1 MDKATLHEKLD
12 AYLKG
17 SLDAAE
23 QAEIRQL
30 VDSDKDVA
38 DQLELVRLE
47 QELAEVMVDE
57 KLDEMMK
64 AWNEEDSSPSAKSD
78 SSPKPNAGN
87 IPGKWT
93 IWGLVI
99 IIFAGLLVWSW
110 PSDEESEAL
119 NAVTETPSSVPQL
132 NETETS
138 GDTPKKAES
147 LQPPSQ
153 ETEPVPGTSEKEPEA
168 TPPIANA
175 QEAASPA
182 VEMQQ
187 LALAVATNTSPTGGL
202 NIVRKGEQ
210 ANESPL
216 AKGYRLMGEG
226 KLDEAESVLLT
237 VPEAQE
243 RRYLNAQQYLA
254 FIYFEKGEYEK
265 AIPILED
272 LTQQPYSQQAEME
285 WYLALAY
292 LVTENPKG
300 LDALKQVAAQSASTE
315 IQEKAQQL
323 LDKINELD

>member
-1 MDKATLHEKLD
+1 
-12 AYLKG
+12 
-17 SLDAAE
+17 
-23 QAEIRQL
+23 
-30 VDSDKDVA
+30 
-38 DQLELVRLE
+38 
-47 QELAEVMVDE
+47 
-57 KLDEMMK
+57 
-64 AWNEEDSSPSAKSD
+64 
-78 SSPKPNAGN
+78 
-87 IPGKWT
+87 
-93 IWGLVI
+93 
-99 IIFAGLLVWSW
+99 
-110 PSDEESEAL
+110 
-119 NAVTETPSSVPQL
+119 VPQL

-147 LQPPSQ
+147 LQPSSQ
-153 ETEPVPGTSEKEPEA
+153 ETAPAPKTTEQEPEA
-168 TPPIANA
+168 MPPIANA
-175 QEAASPA
+175 QETASPA
-182 VEMQQ
+182 AEMQQ

-265 AIPILED
+265 VIPILEN

-285 WYLALAY
+285 WYLALSY
-292 LVTENPKG
+292 LATENPKG
-300 LDALKQVAAQSASTE
+300 LDALKQVATESASSE

-323 LDKINELD
+323 LDEINALD